1 MGEFKVLA
9 LSKEKLENAIGG
21 LSQLKPILE
30 RNCLEANLDGQG
42 KEDAKELGEH
52 FQTAIKAMFTVLAF
66 METKNENND
75 NEN

>member
-1 MGEFKVLA
+1 MSEFKVLA

-30 RNCLEANLDGQG
+30 RNCLKANLDGQG

-52 FQTAIKAMFTVLAF
+52 FETAINAMFTVLAF